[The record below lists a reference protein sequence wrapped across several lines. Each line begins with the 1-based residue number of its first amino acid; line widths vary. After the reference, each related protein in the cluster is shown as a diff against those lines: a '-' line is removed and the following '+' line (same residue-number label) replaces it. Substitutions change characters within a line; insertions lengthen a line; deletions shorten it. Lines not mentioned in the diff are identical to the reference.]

1 MNMKIRNMI
10 AMVCVITGLTAGITQ
25 AATITTNTLTP
36 YSYARFDSYGT
47 NVGVSGPNNIIA
59 NGNTL
64 TGLIGD
70 SPDHGSVNQEYRT
83 IWQFQLNTLPFTSA
97 DVVSATVN
105 WTGSPVWGG
114 YALGI
119 DVVNTDFTTWN
130 TIPMYGGGVPITNSK
145 FNSSGSSDL
154 TAAFNFALDNS
165 TATSGLALRFYCAGA
180 PGDYVAGGISGVNIV
195 VTSVPEPS
203 TYALVLGG
211 IATLFLIR
219 RRVQA

>member
-1 MNMKIRNMI
+1 MNMKIRNMIARNMI

-25 AATITTNTLTP
+25 ASTITTNTLTP

-64 TGLIGD
+64 TGLVANENAD
-70 SPDHGSVNQEYRT
+70 YRT

-97 DVVSATVN
+97 DVVTATVN
-105 WTGSPVWGG
+105 WTGSPIWGG
-114 YALGI
+114 NTLGI
-119 DVVNTDFTTWN
+119 DVVKSDFTTWN
-130 TIPMYGGGVPITNSK
+130 TIPMYG
-145 FNSSGSSDL
+145 SGSTITTDKWNGSGSNDL

-180 PGDYVAGGISGVNIV
+180 PGDYVAGNISNVNIV